1 MSSWHEPNLARVN
14 HLRHVGFEPLD
25 NDTRHQSVKG
35 IAETYGTKLG
45 DKIRVGY
52 FWNKNQICDTL
63 ARRDHVLGEDI
74 LNDLNND
81 WAQTCPMRLE
91 KERMISIRSRGL
103 RRGEPPEGLENFF
116 RRRGSS

>member
-1 MSSWHEPNLARVN
+1 MGRNWVIGSGWAI
-14 HLRHVGFEPLD
+14 F
-25 NDTRHQSVKG
+25 G
-35 IAETYGTKLG
+35 IRTKFV
-45 DKIRVGY
+45 IPP
-52 FWNKNQICDTL
+52 

-74 LNDLNND
+74 LNDLNNA

-91 KERMISIRSRGL
+91 KERMISIRPRGL